1 HKDTLIDQIAAILAD
16 GVKQGVFAVDD
27 VKLTARTIFDT
38 TSRFHH
44 PGHAEE
50 WKDADLQTRMD
61 ATLALLLRGLKA

>member
-1 HKDTLIDQIAAILAD
+1 MIDQIAGILTD

-27 VKLTARTIFDT
+27 VKATARAVFDA

-50 WKDADLQTRMD
+50 WKDAELPARVD
-61 ATLALLLRGLKA
+61 ATLSLLLRGLKA